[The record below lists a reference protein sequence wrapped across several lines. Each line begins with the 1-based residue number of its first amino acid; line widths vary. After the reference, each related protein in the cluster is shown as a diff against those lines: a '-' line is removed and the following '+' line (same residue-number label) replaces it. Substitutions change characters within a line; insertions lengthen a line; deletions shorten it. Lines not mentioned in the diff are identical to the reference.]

1 MLSVKEIYKAQY
13 EEYKSNF
20 DDAPSKYEWAAHNI
34 FDLTT
39 YDGDLDEL
47 FVKCIIDVLKVIR
60 DRSNFEY
67 IKDENNYIKYILV
80 CQLLDKFH
88 WIEWGTSIRGA
99 WFDGYHPRHMV
110 RPILEEMEWSQWDD
124 KKKEFIEHKING
136 VIFTEDNIKDLIEFL
151 SDDESQK

>member
-1 MLSVKEIYKAQY
+1 MLSVKEIYKAHY
-13 EEYKSNF
+13 EQQRSWTDPEM
-20 DDAPSKYEWAAHNI
+20 SKYEWAANHV

-47 FVKCIIDVLKVIR
+47 FVKCIVDILKVIR

-67 IKDENNYIKYILV
+67 IKDEDNYIGFIIV

-88 WIEWGTSIRGA
+88 WIDWGTSIRGA
-99 WFDGYHPRHMV
+99 WFDSYHPRHEV

-124 KKKEFIEHKING
+124 EKKEFIEHKIHG

-151 SDDESQK
+151 EE